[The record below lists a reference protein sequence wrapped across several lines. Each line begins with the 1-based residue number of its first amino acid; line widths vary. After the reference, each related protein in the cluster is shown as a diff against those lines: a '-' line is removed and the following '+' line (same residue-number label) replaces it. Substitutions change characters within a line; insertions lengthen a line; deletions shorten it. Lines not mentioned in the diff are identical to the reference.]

1 MVRLLVLHLRGF
13 DSPLFDLHH
22 GFGIARPVDG
32 FLFRLAE
39 CIRMEV
45 IAAFGISLVFFHLD
59 AIPVSEGIMS
69 YAGHLP

>member
-1 MVRLLVLHLRGF
+1 MVGLLCSHFLGF
-13 DSPLFDLHH
+13 NPPLPELQYS
-22 GFGIARPVDG
+22 FGIARQVDG

-59 AIPVSEGIMS
+59 AIPISEGIMS
-69 YAGHLP
+69 YAGDLP